1 LLQAGIHA
9 TQHFLD
15 GVYGLF
21 IEKRF
26 PTLLAYPGRH
36 IINDEVVSSAP
47 GGIANPLVHQRAF
60 TVETF
65 HAYLF
70 LRVCQS
76 GSHCVELGKYV
87 VMIAR

>member
-1 LLQAGIHA
+1 VGIHA

-21 IEKRF
+21 IEQRF
-26 PTLLAYPGRH
+26 PALLAYPGRH
-36 IINDEVVSSAP
+36 IINDEVISSA
-47 GGIANPLVHQRAF
+47 GSGIADPLTHQCAF

-65 HAYLF
+65 HAYFF